1 MRFPEKLLDEDE
13 RLVLHLHPHW
23 KTLVPAV
30 FVLLLTVGLASY
42 AIAAW
47 PYTSLRV
54 LVAIIAAAVIV
65 WYVGRRLVR
74 WLTTHVVFTSER
86 VIVRVGLIRRH
97 RWELPLG
104 AITDV
109 AYAGSI
115 VGRMVGC
122 GTLIVQAA
130 GDDENEGGQLTL
142 VDLPRAREIQTI
154 LYELME
160 EEDERALAEDEEE
173 DLGDNGD
180 DEFPHFGNHRGPSPV
195 VRLDQ
200 PE

>member
-1 MRFPEKLLDEDE
+1 MRFPEKILDEDE

-30 FVLLLTVGLASY
+30 TVLLLTVGLGSY
-42 AIAAW
+42 AIAAL

-54 LVAIIAAAVIV
+54 LIAIIAVGVIA
-65 WYVGRRLVR
+65 WYVGRRVVR

-86 VIVRVGLIRRH
+86 IVVRVGLVRRH

-104 AITDV
+104 DITDV
-109 AYAGSI
+109 TYAGSI
-115 VGRMVGC
+115 VGRLVGC
-122 GTLIVQAA
+122 GTLVVQAD
-130 GDDENEGGQLTL
+130 GDEENEGGQLTL

-160 EEDERALAEDEEE
+160 EEEERALAEAEEE
-173 DLGDNGD
+173 DMGDTED
-180 DEFPHFGNHRGPSPV
+180 DEFSHFGNHQRRSPV
-195 VRLDQ
+195 VKLDQ